1 MNFFDIIYKISDA
14 SFKFHTIPRCF
25 FAGKCPQIRQGCLN
39 GVGCKVDR
47 DGKSLFDRCPADQST
62 GEYAGENVTGA
73 MHWLG
78 NMFPIG
84 GVIAASDTVVGN
96 GTVLIAVSDTGND
109 GDGTA
114 DFCQLFQICFHGFQ
128 RTLFRIGNA
137 QQQGNFCQVRGD
149 NIGFPA
155 ELSHFHRKIRCEAG
169 VHAAGIAHDRIN
181 HNDRI
186 FAAERIEKVC
196 HDLYLFSGSQIA
208 GVNAVEMQL

>member
-1 MNFFDIIYKISDA
+1 
-14 SFKFHTIPRCF
+14 
-25 FAGKCPQIRQGCLN
+25 
-39 GVGCKVDR
+39 
-47 DGKSLFDRCPADQST
+47 
-62 GEYAGENVTGA
+62 

-84 GVIAASDTVVGN
+84 GVVAAGGTVVGN

-114 DFCQLFQICFHGFQ
+114 DLCQLFQICFHSFQ

-137 QQQGNFCQVRGD
+137 QQQGNFCHVRGD
-149 NIGFPA
+149 NIGFSA
-155 ELSHFHRKIRCEAG
+155 KLSHFHCKIRCEAG

-186 FAAERIEKVC
+186 FAAKRIEKVC
-196 HDLYLFSGSQIA
+196 HDLYLFSGPQIA